1 MKTSEKANMHNQ
13 LMISLLRNWE
23 ARDPTKL
30 DMHTVLHS
38 REGHLNVVR
47 FLVNEAH
54 CDPNVKDNDGWIPL
68 HYACR

>member
-1 MKTSEKANMHNQ
+1 MCAQYTYVLCRFNYVNVSLCIMLWSET
-13 LMISLLRNWE
+13 R
-23 ARDPTKL
+23 
-30 DMHTVLHS
+30 LHS
-38 REGHLNVVR
+38 REGHLNAVR